1 METEGFALWSTVMAE
16 QEQGRIST
24 LYQPIDD
31 SNKVYGQEFLKG
43 EMQGI
48 RMSVL
53 MWTLLK
59 ETLAATIE
67 EKESSMTA
75 EEREQDEGREE

>member
-1 METEGFALWSTVMAE
+1 
-16 QEQGRIST
+16 
-24 LYQPIDD
+24 
-31 SNKVYGQEFLKG
+31 
-43 EMQGI
+43 
-48 RMSVL
+48 MSVL